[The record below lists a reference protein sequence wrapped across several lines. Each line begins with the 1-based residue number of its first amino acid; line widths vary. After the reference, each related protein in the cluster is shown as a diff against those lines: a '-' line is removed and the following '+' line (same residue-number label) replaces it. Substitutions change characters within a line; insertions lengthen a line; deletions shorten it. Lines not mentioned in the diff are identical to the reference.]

1 MADGRLSARVGAVA
15 LARLDALAAERGLSR
30 SEAVRALIEEAT
42 AATGPASLG
51 EALTLLS
58 AKARAGDT
66 RAQVALVRT
75 LSDREPQR
83 DRVQRRR
90 DELAARRRAR
100 SGGD

>member
-1 MADGRLSARVGAVA
+1 VGVEA
-15 LARLDALAAERGLSR
+15 LDRLDRLAAERGLSR
-30 SEAVRALIEEAT
+30 SQATRLLIEEAT
-42 AATGPASLG
+42 IATGPASLG
-51 EALTLLS
+51 EALSLLS

-83 DRVQRRR
+83 DRVQRKR